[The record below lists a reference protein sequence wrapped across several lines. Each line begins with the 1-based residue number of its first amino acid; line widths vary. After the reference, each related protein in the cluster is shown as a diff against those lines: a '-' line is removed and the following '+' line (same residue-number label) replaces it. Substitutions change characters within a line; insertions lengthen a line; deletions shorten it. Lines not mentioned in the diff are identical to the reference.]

1 MNYKRKLKEV
11 RQEQLDLW
19 ESGKKYSL
27 EYYEL
32 IEKEKELLTI
42 LNIKITKKILV
53 YLSNPGDEYYERK
66 LSEEKEYRIR
76 IEERRAKS
84 PYELEMKLEEREL
97 ILKHN
102 ANPDKHILKTS
113 DCDSRS

>member
-32 IEKEKELLTI
+32 IEKEKEILTI
-42 LNIKITKKILV
+42 LGLKITKKILV
-53 YLSNPGDEYYERK
+53 YLANPNDEYYERK
-66 LSEEKEYRIR
+66 ISDEKEYRIR

-84 PYELEMKLEEREL
+84 PYELEMKWEDREL

-113 DCDSRS
+113 HDSRE